1 MHGGKHE
8 EKLLRENT
16 NWFDKFAVKNLNYVV
31 GKLYKIC
38 FEWLTFIKPR
48 YENRCINCSYDK

>member
-16 NWFDKFAVKNLNYVV
+16 NWFDKFAVKNLNYAKETYTEFVL
-31 GKLYKIC
+31 K
-38 FEWLTFIKPR
+38 
-48 YENRCINCSYDK
+48 